1 MRRLLKWLG
10 GTLLAAALVLATV
23 VLVRAFDARRQ
34 PALGPWHRFSPRSE
48 MRAREMTAAFTLA
61 DYLRREEAVFREV
74 HEEVGSRLSAQ
85 EMARANRFFEGSPL
99 HPSHFA
105 TDWNR
110 TFEIIPE
117 HNRGG
122 ALLIHGLTDS
132 PYSMRRLA
140 GILQEQGI
148 SVLCLRMPG
157 HGTVPGALTEVAW
170 EDWMAA
176 VRVGARHVRAR
187 AGKGRPFFLIGYSS
201 GGGLAVKYALD
212 SLRDPELPKPD
223 RLLLLSPM
231 IGVTRFAGFARLV
244 SSLGSFSYFEK
255 SKWIEVLPE
264 YIPFK
269 YTSFPANAAYQ
280 SFRLTRALQEEI
292 DSTARSGR
300 ISSLPPIL
308 AFQSL
313 VDFTVSTH
321 AVVHRLF
328 DRLSA
333 SGSELV
339 IFDRNR
345 HSDLRPFLPS
355 GSDEALSQLLPRRP
369 RAYAV
374 SIVTNASDKVLEAVE
389 RRTPAGETGARDQ
402 STGLSWPPQTFSL
415 SHIALPF
422 ATDDPLYGTDPDSR
436 EFYGV
441 RLGVLLPRG
450 ERLGLIVGMDQLIRL
465 TCNPFFPY
473 VERRLREWIETA
485 VSAR

>member
-10 GTLLAAALVLATV
+10 RTLLAAALVIATI

-34 PALGPWHRFSPRSE
+34 PALGPWHRVRPRSE

-74 HEEVGSRLSAQ
+74 REEVGSRLSEV

-117 HNRGG
+117 NIRGG

-140 GILQEQGI
+140 RILQEEGI

-157 HGTVPGALTEVAW
+157 HGTVPGALTEIAW

-176 VRVGARHVRAR
+176 VRVGARHMRAR

-201 GGGLAVKYALD
+201 GGGLAAKYALD
-212 SLRDPELPKPD
+212 SLSDPELPKPD

-231 IGVTRFAGFARLV
+231 IGVTRFAGLARLV

-255 SKWIEVLPE
+255 SKWIDILPE

-269 YTSFPANAAYQ
+269 YNSFPANAAYQ
-280 SFRLTRALQEEI
+280 SFRLTRALQDEI
-292 DSTARSGR
+292 DSAARSGR
-300 ISSLPPIL
+300 ISGLAPIL

-321 AVVHRLF
+321 AVVHQLF

-333 SGSELV
+333 PGSEIV

-355 GSDEALSQLLPRRP
+355 GSDETLSQLLPAGTRR
-369 RAYAV
+369 YAV
-374 SIVTNASDKVLEAVE
+374 AIVTNSSDKVLEVVE
-389 RRTPAGETGARDQ
+389 RRTPAGETRARDQ

-422 ATDDPLYGTDPDSR
+422 ATDDPLYGTEPDSR

-441 RLGVLLPRG
+441 RLGVLAPRG
-450 ERLGLIVGMDQLIRL
+450 ERSGLIVGMDQLMRL

-473 VERRLREWIETA
+473 VERRLREWIDAA
-485 VSAR
+485 VSRR

>member
-1 MRRLLKWLG
+1 MRRVLKWLG
-10 GTLLAAALVLATV
+10 AALFGAALVLATV

-34 PALGPWHRFSPRSE
+34 PALGPWHRVWPRSE
-48 MRAREMTAAFTLA
+48 MHAREMTAAFTLA

-74 HEEVGSRLSAQ
+74 HEEVGSRVSAQ

-99 HPSHFA
+99 HPSHFP

-110 TFEIIPE
+110 TVEIVPE
-117 HNRGG
+117 NIRGG

-140 GILQEQGI
+140 RILQEHEI

-157 HGTVPGALTEVAW
+157 HGTVPGALTDIVW

-187 AGKGRPFFLIGYSS
+187 AGEGRPFFLVGYSS

-212 SLRDPELPKPD
+212 ALRDPELPKPD
-223 RLLLLSPM
+223 RLLLFSPM
-231 IGVTRFAGFARLV
+231 IGVTRFAGLARLV

-269 YTSFPANAAYQ
+269 YNSFPANAAYQ

-292 DSTARSGR
+292 DSAARSGR
-300 ISSLPPIL
+300 VSGLAPIL

-321 AVVHRLF
+321 AVVHQLF

-345 HSDLRPFLPS
+345 HADLRPFLPA
-355 GSDEALSQLLPRRP
+355 GSDETLSQLLPP
-369 RAYAV
+369 RARGYSV
-374 SIVTNASDKVLEAVE
+374 TIVTNASDKVL
-389 RRTPAGETGARDQ
+389 
-402 STGLSWPPQTFSL
+402 
-415 SHIALPF
+415 
-422 ATDDPLYGTDPDSR
+422 
-436 EFYGV
+436 GV
-441 RLGVLLPRG
+441 V
-450 ERLGLIVGMDQLIRL
+450 
-465 TCNPFFPY
+465 
-473 VERRLREWIETA
+473 
-485 VSAR
+485 